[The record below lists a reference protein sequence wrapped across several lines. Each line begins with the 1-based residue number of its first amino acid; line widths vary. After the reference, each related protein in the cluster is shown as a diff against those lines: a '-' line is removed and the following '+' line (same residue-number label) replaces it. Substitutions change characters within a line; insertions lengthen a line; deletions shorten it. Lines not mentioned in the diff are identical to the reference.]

1 MHIIVGNN
9 EEWLFREVLYW
20 EKDATKVGKKNYIME
35 VGGGWATSVNWI
47 TYKNLEVERA
57 LSIKVIQVVVLIEAK
72 VEYWK
77 ISMDM

>member
-9 EEWLFREVLYW
+9 EEWLLREVLYW

-35 VGGGWATSVNWI
+35 VGGGRAISVDWI
-47 TYKNLEVERA
+47 RYKNLEVERA